1 MDAERADPH
10 DLRRFVEAQAGVY
23 AQARDELAAG
33 RKQSHWMWFV
43 FPQLRGLGRSAM
55 AHRYGIASRAEAVA
69 YLDHPLLG
77 TRLVECTGLM
87 LAAPQRLTA
96 NAILGAPDDVKFH
109 SSMSLFG
116 AVAGESARFAGV
128 SATSWPFAA
137 ALERFFD
144 GSADVAT
151 LRLLDAR

>member
-1 MDAERADPH
+1 MANPFQ
-10 DLRRFVEAQAGVY
+10 LQRFVDAQAPVFETVC
-23 AQARDELAAG
+23 AELRAG
-33 RKQSHWMWFV
+33 RKASHWMWFV

-77 TRLVECTGLM
+77 ALLVECTGLM
-87 LAAPQRLTA
+87 VAAPQRLTA

-109 SSMSLFG
+109 SSMTLFG
-116 AVAGESARFAGV
+116 VVAGESARFAGV
-128 SATSWPFAA
+128 ASTSRPFTA

-144 GSADVAT
+144 GSPDAAT

>member
-1 MDAERADPH
+1 MDVERADPH

-77 TRLVECTGLM
+77 ARLVECTGLM
-87 LAAPQRLTA
+87 VAAPQRLTA

-128 SATSWPFAA
+128 ASTSWPFAP

-144 GSADVAT
+144 GSSDVAT

>member
-1 MDAERADPH
+1 MDAGSADPH

-23 AQARDELAAG
+23 PQARDELAAG

-55 AHRYGIASRAEAVA
+55 AHRYGVASRAEAVA

-87 LAAPQRLTA
+87 LAAPERLTA
-96 NAILGAPDDVKFH
+96 NVILGAPDDLTFR
-109 SSMSLFG
+109 SSMALFG
-116 AVAGESARFAGV
+116 AVAGEIARIGGGP
-128 SATSWPFAA
+128 SESSPFAA

-144 GSADVAT
+144 GSADAAT
-151 LRLLDAR
+151 LDLLDGR